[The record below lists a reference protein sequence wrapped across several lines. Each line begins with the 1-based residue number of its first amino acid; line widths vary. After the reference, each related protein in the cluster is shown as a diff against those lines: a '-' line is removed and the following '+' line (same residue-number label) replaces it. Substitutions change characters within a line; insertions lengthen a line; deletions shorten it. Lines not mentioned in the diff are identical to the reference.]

1 MKERFSYT
9 ALFFKCRCTTLTSW
23 SSTEENTAWLCVR
36 VHGYRGETQNISGGT
51 SDCQHCSVS
60 ATGEQCFPSQL
71 RAADLL
77 LSSVRGSCTHCVPHG
92 PHKQLQKDPVSA
104 DMVSSWRP
112 PLLRFQAAKTSRS
125 DRVEGLFDEGTVKN
139 NSTLLEMSELFDGN
153 SNKQVRHVDWGLNK
167 GHYELCE
174 TRQVLL
180 FDPWIN
186 NLMQIEWNDVASE
199 STW

>member
-1 MKERFSYT
+1 
-9 ALFFKCRCTTLTSW
+9 
-23 SSTEENTAWLCVR
+23 
-36 VHGYRGETQNISGGT
+36 
-51 SDCQHCSVS
+51 
-60 ATGEQCFPSQL
+60 
-71 RAADLL
+71 
-77 LSSVRGSCTHCVPHG
+77 
-92 PHKQLQKDPVSA
+92 
-104 DMVSSWRP
+104 
-112 PLLRFQAAKTSRS
+112 
-125 DRVEGLFDEGTVKN
+125 
-139 NSTLLEMSELFDGN
+139 MSELFDGN